1 MTSLWANDGSR
12 DVCPSCN
19 TRLRLS
25 LNAKNPSLEFACPEC
40 ETPLVAQ
47 WDAAAGVEVSH
58 VVDPASVDPASG
70 EVSAQFNASRM
81 VRNLTAKHR
90 TIAAVITA
98 VFGLLLALNLTST
111 EDSSSP
117 NVEPSNAEGPG
128 DASAQLLTEPGP
140 ANKPVIEMAKSTG
153 AAEESQPVAPSSQIA
168 ELTDNDRS
176 GSVGHPSEISS
187 LPPKELLAQ
196 PGRDSV
202 KLAAGSSVEP
212 GSNPE
217 ASVAAENSADAEK
230 ESQTEP
236 AQKPLDPQP
245 KGPTPKPMSVRDRLG
260 FSIAGFRQAKPVPL
274 RDLIRTV
281 EQMCRVKVDTSA
293 ASSNSLSAEITLSLT
308 DTTPADILSE
318 AGRRTGLRV
327 IVDESSVRMIP
338 ELD

>member
-1 MTSLWANDGSR
+1 MTAKICETG
-12 DVCPSCN
+12 
-19 TRLRLS
+19 T
-25 LNAKNPSLEFACPEC
+25 KNPSLEFACPEC

-153 AAEESQPVAPSSQIA
+153 AAEESQP
-168 ELTDNDRS
+168 
-176 GSVGHPSEISS
+176 
-187 LPPKELLAQ
+187 PKE
-196 PGRDSV
+196 
-202 KLAAGSSVEP
+202 AAGSVFS
-212 GSNPE
+212 
-217 ASVAAENSADAEK
+217 
-230 ESQTEP
+230 TY
-236 AQKPLDPQP
+236 QP
-245 KGPTPKPMSVRDRLG
+245 VTRWCNHCTD
-260 FSIAGFRQAKPVPL
+260 
-274 RDLIRTV
+274 
-281 EQMCRVKVDTSA
+281 
-293 ASSNSLSAEITLSLT
+293 NSLKVCNSQVNTKQTLFS
-308 DTTPADILSE
+308 DYRIW
-318 AGRRTGLRV
+318 
-327 IVDESSVRMIP
+327 
-338 ELD
+338 